1 MSRWGLTAPRRD
13 TGGCSTD
20 GQSTRVREMGA
31 VEARM
36 VRNQTSPVQAEVL
49 LESGI
54 CVAEGSP
61 CSSWRRALRSRACS
75 SSTFQARLC
84 EHDEGGCPRSARG
97 SDSQHYLLCGDL
109 FWPPGCSTPK
119 LETHGDFSKNRGLLK
134 DQEKQ
139 LKQMWGISLRRV

>member
-1 MSRWGLTAPRRD
+1 MTAPWRD
-13 TGGCSTD
+13 TGGRSMD
-20 GQSTRVREMGA
+20 GQSARVREMGA
-31 VEARM
+31 VKARM
-36 VRNQTSPVQAEVL
+36 VRNKTSTVQAEEL

-61 CSSWRRALRSRACS
+61 CSSWRRALRGRACS

-84 EHDEGGCPRSARG
+84 EHDEGGCPQSARG

-134 DQEKQ
+134 DWEKQ
-139 LKQMWGISLRRV
+139 LMQMWGISLRRV